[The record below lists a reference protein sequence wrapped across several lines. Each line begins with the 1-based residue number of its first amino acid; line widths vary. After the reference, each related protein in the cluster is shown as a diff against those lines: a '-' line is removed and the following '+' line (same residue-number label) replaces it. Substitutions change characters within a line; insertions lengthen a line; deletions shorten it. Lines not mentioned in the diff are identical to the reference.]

1 MERRRLIG
9 VGVLVAMAGA
19 ATAAY
24 LLQRAS
30 ERRGVAAAWS
40 EFAACSVGRSP
51 LDGEAP
57 ADRLRRIDIGISQRV
72 DAGAPPP
79 RGESWRCISAARKLE
94 AAWTRAVGP
103 AEAERS
109 DVDESLRTLQ
119 DELYKRPMPLG
130 KAGRDALDRLFQAFG
145 DVPTEPS
152 STELSAPAPVAV
164 PQLGPAHRL
173 GPPDRLAERQ
183 PVITDS
189 LRFRLHGGSGAWQVP
204 GGSDSRVRW
213 SRQAAPGSD
222 QQVEPLELPGL
233 AQPELEGPQ
242 AWRVAG
248 HVVWL
253 ELTEEEPE
261 PGVAAA
267 PLEARA
273 ALVQA
278 ALVRAA
284 APEALAPVVPWGSK
298 GCVSRHQPSALA
310 STEGRSPTA

>member
-1 MERRRLIG
+1 M
-9 VGVLVAMAGA
+9 
-19 ATAAY
+19 
-24 LLQRAS
+24 
-30 ERRGVAAAWS
+30 
-40 EFAACSVGRSP
+40 
-51 LDGEAP
+51 
-57 ADRLRRIDIGISQRV
+57 
-72 DAGAPPP
+72 
-79 RGESWRCISAARKLE
+79 
-94 AAWTRAVGP
+94 
-103 AEAERS
+103 
-109 DVDESLRTLQ
+109 
-119 DELYKRPMPLG
+119 
-130 KAGRDALDRLFQAFG
+130 
-145 DVPTEPS
+145 
-152 STELSAPAPVAV
+152 
-164 PQLGPAHRL
+164 
-173 GPPDRLAERQ
+173 
-183 PVITDS
+183 
-189 LRFRLHGGSGAWQVP
+189 
-204 GGSDSRVRW
+204 
-213 SRQAAPGSD
+213 
-222 QQVEPLELPGL
+222 EPLELPGL